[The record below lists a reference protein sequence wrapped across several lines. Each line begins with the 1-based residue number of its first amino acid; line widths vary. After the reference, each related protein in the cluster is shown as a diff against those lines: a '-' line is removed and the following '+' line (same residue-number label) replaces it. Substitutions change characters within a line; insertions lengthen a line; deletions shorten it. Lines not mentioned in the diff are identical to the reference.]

1 MKEKIYV
8 GHTLQEVEELAVK
21 ELGVAKE
28 DLYFDVLT
36 PEEVSRDE
44 IQVHVM
50 VDANPIKKAKDYL
63 EIFLQ
68 NANIMGYVERK
79 MRDNVVEYSVSTDG
93 ANNVLIGKG
102 AKTLSAFQFL
112 ASMIVNQYFDRDHES
127 GFVVKVDVGDYRK
140 KRDEQ
145 LERMATRI
153 ARDVAKTKI
162 PVKLHYMNAYER
174 KVVHNKLSDWRDVT
188 THSEGVEPERYL
200 IIEPRVK
207 K

>member
-63 EIFLQ
+63 ETFLQ

-93 ANNVLIGKG
+93 ANTRSNAVPFSKDAMTSATLLPPKISKG
-102 AKTLSAFQFL
+102 A
-112 ASMIVNQYFDRDHES
+112 ID
-127 GFVVKVDVGDYRK
+127 
-140 KRDEQ
+140 
-145 LERMATRI
+145 
-153 ARDVAKTKI
+153 
-162 PVKLHYMNAYER
+162 
-174 KVVHNKLSDWRDVT
+174 
-188 THSEGVEPERYL
+188 
-200 IIEPRVK
+200 
-207 K
+207 